1 MGRKTEP
8 ICMYV
13 SAFRLLFSAQF
24 FYKTHEGYT
33 FDLKATLHSTNSIV
47 RWQPSDSNVTGR
59 NDDSKRYIIFSITN
73 MAFPIDDK
81 ESVLKLCQ
89 KI

>member
-1 MGRKTEP
+1 MGKKTEP

-13 SAFRLLFSAQF
+13 STFRLLLSAQF
-24 FYKTHEGYT
+24 FDKTHEGYT
-33 FDLKATLHSTNSIV
+33 FDAKAALHSTNSIV
-47 RWQPSDSNVTGR
+47 RWQSSDSNVTGG

-73 MAFPIDDK
+73 MAFPINDK
-81 ESVLKLCQ
+81 ESVLELCQ